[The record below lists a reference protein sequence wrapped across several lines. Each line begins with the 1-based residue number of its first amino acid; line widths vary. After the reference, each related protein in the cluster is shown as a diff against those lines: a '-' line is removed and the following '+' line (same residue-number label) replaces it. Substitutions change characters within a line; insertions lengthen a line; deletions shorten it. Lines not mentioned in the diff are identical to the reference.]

1 MEKFGKLT
9 HFFTDGLDTDLF
21 LRVVAEVVEQ
31 DVLPVSPVRDQPEV
45 GQGLLRAADLPL
57 VLRQQVGEVDQE
69 PTVAFALEEAK
80 FILHADGNLSA
91 FSLNLVRWKCEDTG
105 DIIVEEAVLL
115 LAEVAND
122 VAAVRVGG
130 GHHVEEERLDVVVES
145 LVVEEGLGDQAKVL
159 AVLLV
164 LLSTH
169 LGR

>member
-1 MEKFGKLT
+1 M
-9 HFFTDGLDTDLF
+9 
-21 LRVVAEVVEQ
+21 
-31 DVLPVSPVRDQPEV
+31 
-45 GQGLLRAADLPL
+45 
-57 VLRQQVGEVDQE
+57 
-69 PTVAFALEEAK
+69 
-80 FILHADGNLSA
+80 
-91 FSLNLVRWKCEDTG
+91 NLVRWKCEDTG

-145 LVVEEGLGDQAKVL
+145 LVVEEGLGDKAKVL